1 MSALPAALR
10 DGPIFR
16 GRGSNPAAGCRPPPA
31 STTGSQEAKQTSSRR
46 VHARSGPFARTPC
59 EFPGH
64 PTSRARLARRHVSR
78 EGPRGPLSS
87 VLGLSSEPA
96 SRGWTCLDSILG
108 WWVPCWPRGDGEP
121 CVHSEMGTCGLPGR
135 GHTSVPSAAGG
146 YSWAAQARM
155 TTTQRCQVLSRIP
168 VTHGDRP
175 YRTGRGRGLQP
186 QPEGGREPAGPSS
199 GGARCPACGPTA
211 GTQRGARAQTPR
223 VSRGR
228 PQPRLFGQ
236 SQRRVVGPRWPCR
249 LPQRCVRRDARPCTS
264 LGTECPPSK
273 VKPVWTM
280 GGVWGVIHLL
290 GSRADLSPLSTP
302 HR

>member
-46 VHARSGPFARTPC
+46 VHAGSGPFARTPC

-146 YSWAAQARM
+146 YSWAGQARM

-186 QPEGGREPAGPSS
+186 QPEGGTGASRPELWGCTLPSLRSHGRNSAWGPGPDPTGFPRSPSASAVRPVTVPCGRSSMAVPPPSEVCQAGCPSMHLS
-199 GGARCPACGPTA
+199 GD
-211 GTQRGARAQTPR
+211 R
-223 VSRGR
+223 VST
-228 PQPRLFGQ
+228 QQGQ
-236 SQRRVVGPRWPCR
+236 ASMDDGGCVGCNTFTG
-249 LPQRCVRRDARPCTS
+249 Q
-264 LGTECPPSK
+264 
-273 VKPVWTM
+273 
-280 GGVWGVIHLL
+280 
-290 GSRADLSPLSTP
+290 
-302 HR
+302 